1 MKKQLTTEQIEE
13 LRPYEKYFGSA
24 IRAGYSSYPGEAA
37 LDKMRNVWSAL
48 TGSIYPFRAG
58 CSDCI
63 MNLLRDVGTLYF
75 SATGIDPWSLVEKK
89 VYSHGRLVETIA
101 PSHAAAV
108 ETKAAATSKTT
119 TKKKTAATAKK
130 TGKK

>member
-37 LDKMRNVWSAL
+37 LDKMRNVWSAI

-101 PSHAAAV
+101 PSPAPADAV
-108 ETKAAATSKTT
+108 KAAKMSKT
-119 TKKKTAATAKK
+119 ATAKK
-130 TGKK
+130 TSATAKKTAKK